1 MYLAELQK
9 LAVPC
14 ESLDEALRDRLVCG
28 LCEETYQKRLI
39 SECELMLDKTL
50 QIFQSMETTDVNTRV
65 LQGSESGIQ
74 QKSKGGSCSAPPGKS
89 Q

>member
-28 LCEETYQKRLI
+28 LCEETYQKCLI
-39 SECELMLDKTL
+39 SECELILDKTL
-50 QIFQSMETTDVNTRV
+50 QIFQSMESTDKNTRA
-65 LQGSESGIQ
+65 LQGTESRIQ